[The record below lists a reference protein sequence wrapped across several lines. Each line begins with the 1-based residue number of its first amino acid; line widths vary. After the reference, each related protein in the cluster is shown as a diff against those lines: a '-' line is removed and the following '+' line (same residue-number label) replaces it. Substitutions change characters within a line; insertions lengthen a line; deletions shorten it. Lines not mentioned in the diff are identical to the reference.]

1 MSNNM
6 KAALY
11 VLVGIIV
18 GLAAMATGV
27 FMYFSA
33 TFIPVY
39 VGSTYVIGNQ
49 LLRYLLYGVLF
60 TILVAS
66 IKLTEYGVKYISKKI
81 KKALH

>member
-1 MSNNM
+1 MNNNM

-27 FMYFSA
+27 FMYFST

-60 TILVAS
+60 AILIAS
-66 IKLTEYGVKYISKKI
+66 IKLTEYGIKYISKKI